1 MARVRPVPMSRY
13 INGFVT
19 KIFAEELINQSLN
32 NLNYSNEF
40 TVVILL
46 KSLFKND
53 QSNIIQSL
61 HNRFTFKVKKHKVD
75 DVYFVSVLTNPDV
88 YQFLGIIK
96 NQKFTHSKSSKISKD
111 AQSFRVF
118 DYVFFNLCKGTLPEF
133 IEIWHEGKCGKCGRT
148 LTVPLSIE
156 TGFGPE
162 CQKRSNR

>member
-1 MARVRPVPMSRY
+1 MKSHQIKHTDAV
-13 INGFVT
+13 
-19 KIFAEELINQSLN
+19 
-32 NLNYSNEF
+32 EF
-40 TVVILL
+40 ILAG
-46 KSLFKND
+46 KSLFTLLNSKSD
-53 QSNIIQSL
+53 
-61 HNRFTFKVKKHKVD
+61 NRFTFKVKKHKVD

-118 DYVFFNLCKGTLPEF
+118 DYVFFNLCKDTLPEF

-162 CQKRSNR
+162 CQKRLNR

>member
-1 MARVRPVPMSRY
+1 MKSHQIKHTDAV
-13 INGFVT
+13 
-19 KIFAEELINQSLN
+19 
-32 NLNYSNEF
+32 EF
-40 TVVILL
+40 ILAG
-46 KSLFKND
+46 KSLFTLLNSK
-53 QSNIIQSL
+53 SG
-61 HNRFTFKVKKHKVD
+61 NRFTFKVKKHKVD

-96 NQKFTHSKSSKISKD
+96 NQKFTYSKSSKISKD

-162 CQKRSNR
+162 CQKRLNR

>member
-1 MARVRPVPMSRY
+1 MKSHQIKHTDAV
-13 INGFVT
+13 
-19 KIFAEELINQSLN
+19 
-32 NLNYSNEF
+32 EF
-40 TVVILL
+40 ILAG
-46 KSLFKND
+46 KSLFTLLNSKSD
-53 QSNIIQSL
+53 
-61 HNRFTFKVKKHKVD
+61 NRFTFKVKKHKVD

-162 CQKRSNR
+162 CQKRLNR